1 MKKKFWIGLVGAVC
15 VLGIAVSL
23 FGMLQRPSYIYMV
36 RHGRTYANEQGL
48 LMGGDG
54 NAELTP
60 KAVDQAKAVG
70 QALSDVSFDHAYTST
85 LGRTIDTASYLL
97 EGAKQDDVA
106 RQQIRDLDDIS
117 WGDAEGYTRQQFME
131 ENNLDEFPDAFG
143 DTDDADFVSPI
154 HAETKY
160 HFYQRFNN
168 GMQQI
173 IDDIKPGENVLVVA
187 HSSMQFWLEKQF
199 PEVQGQDIA
208 NLSVT
213 VIKVNHGKKE
223 LVEYNQVMY

>member
-60 KAVDQAKAVG
+60 EAVDQAKAVG

-199 PEVQGQDIA
+199 PELEGQEIA

-213 VIKVNHGKKE
+213 VIKVSHGKME

>member
-48 LMGGDG
+48 LMGGEG
-54 NAELTP
+54 NAELTQE
-60 KAVDQAKAVG
+60 AVDQAKAVG
-70 QALSDVSFDHAYTST
+70 QALSDVSFGKVYTST

-97 EGAKQDDVA
+97 EGAGQENVD
-106 RQQIRDLDDIS
+106 RQQMGALDDIS
-117 WGDAEGYTRQQFME
+117 WGDAEGYTKQEFME
-131 ENNLDEFPDAFG
+131 KKQLDIFPDAFG
-143 DTDDADFVSPI
+143 SVDDADYVSPI

-160 HFYQRFNN
+160 HFYQRFDK

-173 IDDIKPGENVLVVA
+173 IDDINPGENVLVVA

-199 PEVQGQDIA
+199 PELEGQEIT
-208 NLSVT
+208 NLGVT
-213 VIKVNHGKKE
+213 VIKVTHGKME
-223 LVEYNQVMY
+223 LVEYNRVMY

>member
-15 VLGIAVSL
+15 VLGIVVSL
-23 FGMLQRPSYIYMV
+23 FGMAQRPSYIYMV
-36 RHGRTYANEQGL
+36 RHGRTYANEQGV

-60 KAVDQAKAVG
+60 EAVDQAKAVG

>member
-15 VLGIAVSL
+15 VLGIVVSL
-23 FGMLQRPSYIYMV
+23 FGMAQRPSYIYMV

-54 NAELTP
+54 NADLTP
-60 KAVDQAKAVG
+60 EAVEQAKTVG

-106 RQQIRDLDDIS
+106 RQQIRD
-117 WGDAEGYTRQQFME
+117 
-131 ENNLDEFPDAFG
+131 LDEFPDAFG

>member
-23 FGMLQRPSYIYMV
+23 FGMLHRPSYIYMV

-60 KAVDQAKAVG
+60 EAVDQAKAVG

-160 HFYQRFNN
+160 HFYQRFDK

-173 IDDIKPGENVLVVA
+173 IDDINPGENVLVVA

-199 PEVQGQDIA
+199 PELEGQEIA

-213 VIKVNHGKKE
+213 VIKVSHGKME
-223 LVEYNQVMY
+223 LVEYNWVMY

>member
-23 FGMLQRPSYIYMV
+23 FGMLHRPSYIYMV

-60 KAVDQAKAVG
+60 EAVDQAKAVG

-223 LVEYNQVMY
+223 LVEYNWVMY

>member
-15 VLGIAVSL
+15 VLGIVVSL
-23 FGMLQRPSYIYMV
+23 FGMAQRPSYIYMV

-60 KAVDQAKAVG
+60 EAVDQAKAVG

-199 PEVQGQDIA
+199 PELEGQEIT
-208 NLSVT
+208 NLGVT
-213 VIKVNHGKKE
+213 VIKVTHGKME
-223 LVEYNQVMY
+223 LVEYNRVMY

>member
-48 LMGGDG
+48 LMGGEG
-54 NAELTP
+54 NAELTQE
-60 KAVDQAKAVG
+60 AVDQAKAVG
-70 QALSDVSFDHAYTST
+70 QALSDVSFGKVYTST

-97 EGAKQDDVA
+97 EGAGQENVD
-106 RQQIRDLDDIS
+106 RQQMEALDDIS
-117 WGDAEGYTRQQFME
+117 WGDAEGYTKQEFME
-131 ENNLDEFPDAFG
+131 KKQLDIFPDAFG
-143 DTDDADFVSPI
+143 SVDDADYVSLI

-160 HFYQRFNN
+160 HFYQRFDK

-173 IDDIKPGENVLVVA
+173 IDDINPGENVLVVA

-199 PEVQGQDIA
+199 PELEGQEIT
-208 NLSVT
+208 NLGVT
-213 VIKVNHGKKE
+213 VIKVTHGKME
-223 LVEYNQVMY
+223 LVEYNWVMY

>member
-48 LMGGDG
+48 LMGGEG
-54 NAELTP
+54 NAELTQE
-60 KAVDQAKAVG
+60 AVDQAKAVG
-70 QALSDVSFDHAYTST
+70 QALSDVSFGKVYTST

-97 EGAKQDDVA
+97 EGAGQENVD
-106 RQQIRDLDDIS
+106 RQQMEALNDIS
-117 WGDAEGYTRQQFME
+117 WGDAEGYTKQEFME
-131 ENNLDEFPDAFG
+131 KKQLDIFPDAFG
-143 DTDDADFVSPI
+143 SVDDADYVSPI

-160 HFYQRFNN
+160 HFYQRFDK

-173 IDDIKPGENVLVVA
+173 IDDINAGENVLVVA

-199 PEVQGQDIA
+199 PELEGQEIT
-208 NLSVT
+208 NLGVT
-213 VIKVNHGKKE
+213 VIKVTHGKME
-223 LVEYNQVMY
+223 LVEYNWVMY

>member
-1 MKKKFWIGLVGAVC
+1 LKKKFWIGLVGAVC

-48 LMGGDG
+48 LMGGEG
-54 NAELTP
+54 NAELTQE
-60 KAVDQAKAVG
+60 AVDQAKAVG
-70 QALSDVSFDHAYTST
+70 QALSDVSFGKVYTST

-97 EGAKQDDVA
+97 EGAGQENVD
-106 RQQIRDLDDIS
+106 RQQMEALDDIS
-117 WGDAEGYTRQQFME
+117 WGDAEGYTKQEFME
-131 ENNLDEFPDAFG
+131 KKQLDIFPDAFG
-143 DTDDADFVSPI
+143 SVDDADYVSPI

-160 HFYQRFNN
+160 HFYQRFDK

-173 IDDIKPGENVLVVA
+173 IDDINPGENVLVVA

-199 PEVQGQDIA
+199 PELEGQEIT
-208 NLSVT
+208 NLGVT
-213 VIKVNHGKKE
+213 VIKVTHGKME
-223 LVEYNQVMY
+223 LVEYNRVMY

>member
-60 KAVDQAKAVG
+60 EAVDQAKAVG

-85 LGRTIDTASYLL
+85 LGRTIDIASYLL